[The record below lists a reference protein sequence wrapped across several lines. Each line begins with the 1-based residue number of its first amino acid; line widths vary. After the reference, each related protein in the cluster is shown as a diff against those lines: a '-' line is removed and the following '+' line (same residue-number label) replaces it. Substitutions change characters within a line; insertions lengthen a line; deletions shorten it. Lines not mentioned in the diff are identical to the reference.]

1 MNEVLTNGSRP
12 SPTPSNPPST
22 VRNSVSVSDLPNA
35 NTESEIRCFCGY
47 DSDDGFTIQCD
58 RCFHWQ
64 HARCVN
70 IKPTSVPDTFICYYC
85 EVRDLT
91 QADITKARESQSKDI
106 GGGSKKTQAQAKRG
120 AGASHRRRDTNGAGH
135 SRSYSEST
143 SHKLQSTKDHHP
155 TGKSRGRQRPIS
167 TQAHTSL
174 PDTSASPD
182 EHSPTGKSPSMEREL
197 GSDSEVPPSVYTKEY
212 SPITCNTIISPEVD
226 HKIKTWTHDA
236 ANNRLKPAMD
246 ASAPCTPRRYS
257 SSEFNELIPSGHSV
271 RWVSSPEELSSIGL
285 PLIRLVSDTPSKADQ
300 FVIEYVGEI
309 GSRSSYVQDTL
320 NQYGRIRHPKAF
332 VLFHPQLPIYIDARR
347 CGCEAR
353 FVRRS
358 CRPNLKFETMIIDGT
373 EPKFALYT
381 SQPIERGSELT
392 IGWEWDTTLPFSK
405 LLETNNTNIN
415 DLDSDSVQR
424 MKAWAET
431 VTSNVGECACSDS
444 DLCLMARLKGEAPVG
459 KSKKAS
465 KSGTK
470 RRWREMQESNST
482 GRETSP
488 EKHDPETKYKRRS
501 SSTSSHRKSESR
513 DRTPTYITADITQS
527 SVITDQNSSAREA
540 RKMKDTINLI
550 EKLTNP
556 ESSHNRG
563 KRVKRSGPPPSTQSA
578 STTDLPEKLPKPT
591 ADQGPIG
598 IPSAVGLTAGP
609 HKTPQSNQSS
619 PGKQAN
625 GTPAPRAGP
634 RVSYVDGGVQTDAD
648 VTNRAPTHPL
658 PTSRKM
664 RILAQFRAQ
673 SAQRE
678 SALKSQLSIVK
689 EEELS
694 PKGDI
699 TPAADGDVVMADAE
713 SAAQS
718 TAAVQS
724 PEPRP
729 ERIDPPTNAEMDVD
743 AAVNTLSDNDTGGD
757 NSASPNPTPATTL
770 APKAALSVQ
779 LPPTPPFPS
788 ANIVPQTTAKQAL
801 STPSASST
809 SPISPF
815 QPQTPSLP
823 APATTGQST
832 LPTPPAPSTGRKKMS
847 LSDYTRKKAES
858 LEKDKVGPTT
868 NQLSTVVDNELEV
881 NGARSS
887 TPGEPT
893 TVMDLD
899 PPNPNGNIVANGVRG
914 S

>member
-12 SPTPSNPPST
+12 SPAPSNPPPT
-22 VRNSVSVSDLPNA
+22 VRSSVSVSDLPNV

-58 RCFHWQ
+58 RCSHWQ

-85 EVRDLT
+85 EIRDLT
-91 QADITKARESQSKDI
+91 QADITKARESQLKEI

-120 AGASHRRRDTNGAGH
+120 TGSSHRRRDTNGTGH

-143 SHKLQSTKDHHP
+143 SHKLQPPKDHP

-167 TQAHTSL
+167 TQAHTNL

-212 SPITCNTIISPEVD
+212 SPITCNTIVSPEVD

-236 ANNRLKPAMD
+236 ANNRTKTEIGPVD
-246 ASAPCTPRRYS
+246 ASLPCTPRRYT
-257 SSEFNELIPSGHSV
+257 SSEFHELIPSGHTV
-271 RWVSSPEELSSIGL
+271 RYVSSPEELSSIGL
-285 PLIRLVSDTPSKADQ
+285 PLIRLVADTPSKADQ

-309 GSRSSYVQDTL
+309 GSKTSYIQDTL

-347 CGCEAR
+347 CGSEAR

-358 CRPNLKFETMIIDGT
+358 CRPNLKFETMVIDGT
-373 EPKFALYT
+373 DLKFALYT
-381 SQPIERGSELT
+381 SQPIDRGTELT
-392 IGWEWDTTLPFSK
+392 IGWEWDSTLPFAR
-405 LLETNNTNIN
+405 LLEANTTID
-415 DLDSDSVQR
+415 DLDSESAQK
-424 MKAWAET
+424 MKVWAET
-431 VTSNVGECACSDS
+431 ITAAVGECACSDS
-444 DLCLMARLKGEAPVG
+444 ELCLMARLKGDTPVG
-459 KSKKAS
+459 KSKKTS

-470 RRWREMQESNST
+470 RRWREMHDPNST
-482 GRETSP
+482 GREMSP
-488 EKHDPETKYKRRS
+488 EKHDPESKYKRRS

-563 KRVKRSGPPPSTQSA
+563 KRVKRSGPPPPTQSA
-578 STTDLPEKLPKPT
+578 STSDLPEKLPKPV
-591 ADQGPIG
+591 AESGPIAN
-598 IPSAVGLTAGP
+598 PSVVGQTTGP
-609 HKTPQSNQSS
+609 HKELHSNQSS

-625 GTPAPRAGP
+625 GVSLPRASP
-634 RVSYVDGGVQTDAD
+634 KASYVDGGVQTDSD
-648 VTNRAPTHPL
+648 VTTRAPAQSL

-678 SALKSQLSIVK
+678 TALRNQLSIVK

-694 PKGDI
+694 PKEA
-699 TPAADGDVVMADAE
+699 TPVTDGDVVMADLE
-713 SAAQS
+713 
-718 TAAVQS
+718 TTVQS
-724 PEPRP
+724 NTSSQPSAVALKTEHMEPVS
-729 ERIDPPTNAEMDVD
+729 NVEMDVD
-743 AAVNTLSDNDTGGD
+743 ATKTPRDNDTSGD
-757 NSASPNPTPATTL
+757 DNVSSNTPPTVVSSTKSP
-770 APKAALSVQ
+770 LSVQ
-779 LPPTPPFPS
+779 LPQAP
-788 ANIVPQTTAKQAL
+788 NIVPQNAGKQAL

-809 SPISPF
+809 SPVSPF

-823 APATTGQST
+823 HGNTAPSA

-858 LEKDKVGPTT
+858 LEKDKVGPLT
-868 NQLSTVVDNELEV
+868 NHLPTVIDNELEV
-881 NGARSS
+881 NGAQSS
-887 TPGEPT
+887 TPGDPT
-893 TVMDLD
+893 NLMDLD
-899 PPNPNGNIVANGVRG
+899 PPNANGLANGVR
-914 S
+914 

>member
-22 VRNSVSVSDLPNA
+22 VRNSVSVSDLPNV

-47 DSDDGFTIQCD
+47 DSDDGFTIQCE
-58 RCFHWQ
+58 RCLHWQ
-64 HARCVN
+64 HGRCVN
-70 IKPTSVPDTFICYYC
+70 IKPNNVPDTFICYYC

-91 QADITKARESQSKDI
+91 QADVTKARESQLKEI

-120 AGASHRRRDTNGAGH
+120 TGAPHRRRDTNGAGH

-143 SHKLQSTKDHHP
+143 SHKLQTSKDHP
-155 TGKSRGRQRPIS
+155 AGKSRGRQRPIS
-167 TQAHTSL
+167 TQPHNNL

-212 SPITCNTIISPEVD
+212 SPITCNTIVSPEVD

-236 ANNRLKPAMD
+236 AHCRTKTAIGPID
-246 ASAPCTPRRYS
+246 ASLPCTPRRYS
-257 SSEFNELIPSGHSV
+257 SSEFHELIPSGHTV
-271 RWVSSPEELSSIGL
+271 RYVSSPEELSSIGL
-285 PLIRLVSDTPSKADQ
+285 PLIRIVADTPSKADQ

-309 GSRSSYVQDTL
+309 GSKTSYIQDTL

-347 CGCEAR
+347 CGSEAR
-353 FVRRS
+353 FIRRS
-358 CRPNLKFETMIIDGT
+358 CRPNLKFETMVIDGT
-373 EPKFALYT
+373 DLKFALYT
-381 SQPIERGSELT
+381 SQPIERGTELT
-392 IGWEWDTTLPFSK
+392 IGWEWDNTFPFARLS
-405 LLETNNTNIN
+405 EANTVID
-415 DLDSDSVQR
+415 DLDPESVQK

-431 VTSNVGECACSDS
+431 VTATVGECACPDS

-470 RRWREMQESNST
+470 RRWREMHEYNST
-482 GRETSP
+482 GRELSP

-513 DRTPTYITADITQS
+513 DRSPTYITADITQS

-578 STTDLPEKLPKPT
+578 STSDLPEKLPKPV
-591 ADQGPIG
+591 AEPGPITT
-598 IPSAVGLTAGP
+598 PSAVGQTTGP
-609 HKTPQSNQSS
+609 HRTLHSTQSS
-619 PGKQAN
+619 PGKQVN
-625 GTPAPRAGP
+625 GTSPPRANP
-634 RVSYVDGGVQTDAD
+634 KASYVDGGVQTDAD
-648 VTNRAPTHPL
+648 VTTRAPAHSL

-689 EEELS
+689 EEEFS
-694 PKGDI
+694 PKGA
-699 TPAADGDVVMADAE
+699 TAFTDGDVVMADVE
-713 SAAQS
+713 
-718 TAAVQS
+718 TTVQS
-724 PEPRP
+724 NTSLQPPALELKPEPLS
-729 ERIDPPTNAEMDVD
+729 NMEMDVD
-743 AAVNTLSDNDTGGD
+743 VTAKPLADNDTGGD
-757 NSASPNPTPATTL
+757 NSVSPNIVPTVVS
-770 APKAALSVQ
+770 APKTTLSVQ
-779 LPPTPPFPS
+779 LPPTPPLPGV
-788 ANIVPQTTAKQAL
+788 NIVPQNAANQAL

-823 APATTGQST
+823 VPANTAQST

-858 LEKDKVGPTT
+858 LEKDKIGPTT
-868 NQLSTVVDNELEV
+868 NHLPTVVDNELEV

-887 TPGEPT
+887 TPGEST
-893 TVMDLD
+893 TGMDLD
-899 PPNPNGNIVANGVRG
+899 PTNASTLSNGVRG

>member
-22 VRNSVSVSDLPNA
+22 VRNSVSVSDLPNV
-35 NTESEIRCFCGY
+35 NTASEIRCFCGY
-47 DSDDGFTIQCD
+47 DSDDGFTIQCE
-58 RCFHWQ
+58 RCLHWQ

-70 IKPTSVPDTFICYYC
+70 INQNSVPETFICYYC

-91 QADITKARESQSKDI
+91 QADITRAREYQLKEI
-106 GGGSKKTQAQAKRG
+106 GGGPKKTQAQAKRG
-120 AGASHRRRDTNGAGH
+120 TGASHRRRDTNGAGH

-143 SHKLQSTKDHHP
+143 SHKLQAPKDHP
-155 TGKSRGRQRPIS
+155 AGKSRGRQRPIS
-167 TQAHTSL
+167 TQAHTNL

-212 SPITCNTIISPEVD
+212 SPITCNTIVSPEVD

-236 ANNRLKPAMD
+236 VNNRTKTTD
-246 ASAPCTPRRYS
+246 ASLPCIPRRYS
-257 SSEFNELIPSGHSV
+257 SSEFHELIPSGHTV
-271 RWVSSPEELSSIGL
+271 RYVSSPEELSSIGL
-285 PLIRLVSDTPSKADQ
+285 PLIRLVADTPSKADQ

-309 GSRSSYVQDTL
+309 GSKTSYIQDTL

-347 CGCEAR
+347 CGSEAR

-358 CRPNLKFETMIIDGT
+358 CRPNLKFETMVIDGT
-373 EPKFALYT
+373 DLKFALYT
-381 SQPIERGSELT
+381 SQPIERGAELT
-392 IGWEWDTTLPFSK
+392 IGWEWDNTLPFAR
-405 LLETNNTNIN
+405 LLDDATTVEE
-415 DLDSDSVQR
+415 LEPELVQR
-424 MKAWAET
+424 MKTWADT
-431 VTSNVGECACSDS
+431 VTATVGECACPDS
-444 DLCLMARLKGEAPVG
+444 DVCLMARLKGDAPVG
-459 KSKKAS
+459 KSKKVS

-470 RRWREMQESNST
+470 RRWREMHESNST
-482 GRETSP
+482 GREMSP
-488 EKHDPETKYKRRS
+488 EKQDPEAKYKRRS

-563 KRVKRSGPPPSTQSA
+563 KRVKRSGLPPSAQSA
-578 STTDLPEKLPKPT
+578 FTLDLPEKLPKLVAEP
-591 ADQGPIG
+591 GPIAA
-598 IPSAVGLTAGP
+598 PSAVGQAMGP
-609 HKTPQSNQSS
+609 NKALNSNQSS
-619 PGKQAN
+619 PGKQVN
-625 GTPAPRAGP
+625 GTSPPRLGP
-634 RVSYVDGGVQTDAD
+634 KVSYVDDGVQTDAD
-648 VTNRAPTHPL
+648 ITTRAPIHSL

-678 SALKSQLSIVK
+678 NALKSQLSIVK
-689 EEELS
+689 EEEFS
-694 PKGDI
+694 PKEA
-699 TPAADGDVVMADAE
+699 TTVSDGDVVMADDEA
-713 SAAQS
+713 SAQQNTSPLTPLLEIKSEQS
-718 TAAVQS
+718 EQ
-724 PEPRP
+724 
-729 ERIDPPTNAEMDVD
+729 INMAEMDVD
-743 AAVNTLSDNDTGGD
+743 IATKPLADSDASGD
-757 NSASPNPTPATTL
+757 NITPAVVS
-770 APKAALSVQ
+770 APKTPLSVQ
-779 LPPTPPFPS
+779 LPPTPPLPS
-788 ANIVPQTTAKQAL
+788 VNIPPQNTTKQVL

-823 APATTGQST
+823 APANTTQST

-858 LEKDKVGPTT
+858 LEKDKVGPTA
-868 NQLSTVVDNELEV
+868 NHLPTVVDSELEV

-887 TPGEPT
+887 TPAEST
-893 TVMDLD
+893 AVMDLD
-899 PPNPNGNIVANGVRG
+899 PPTTNILANGA
-914 S
+914 